1 MSVTGDVDFAE
12 NKKRHTRTVEEKL
25 RDLHI
30 SLAEQDS
37 EPEPKKLRSSPEE
50 NVKELPVH
58 KCGLDKRQ
66 FIDVSVANTLSLSLV
81 LFVLL
86 FFYILMIYFV

>member
-86 FFYILMIYFV
+86 FFTF

>member
-25 RDLHI
+25 HDLHI
-30 SLAEQDS
+30 SQAEQDS

-58 KCGLDKRQ
+58 KCGLEKHQ

>member
-25 RDLHI
+25 HDLHI
-30 SLAEQDS
+30 SQAEQDS

-50 NVKELPVH
+50 NVNELPVH

-66 FIDVSVANTLSLSLV
+66 FVDVSVVNTSSSFPI
-81 LFVLL
+81 LFILL
-86 FFYILMIYFV
+86 FFTF